1 MHGRSLPGEKGASSM
16 SKLPGATSE
25 GLSVLPIDDHGFRD
39 APCICYGWPL
49 PSTPTKCNHRSST
62 SSINHRWTGARGRH
76 LLQKTS
82 RHTRLEIMNSVVISW
97 LRCKLSFAAVRSS
110 IMCIRGTRSS
120 NHGPLYTEQDH
131 QNNHGP
137 LQNKIIKSWTPT

>member
-1 MHGRSLPGEKGASSM
+1 MHPATAPEPL
-16 SKLPGATSE
+16 KLPTRNMRYKKHEDKNKRAYGQR
-25 GLSVLPIDDHGFRD
+25 VRD
-39 APCICYGWPL
+39 IEQGVF
-49 PSTPTKCNHRSST
+49 TPSST

-82 RHTRLEIMNSVVISW
+82 RHARLEIRKKLYSVVISW

-137 LQNKIIKSWTPT
+137 LRNKIIKSWTPT